1 MKIPGKPAMKKQL
14 RKKRTN
20 SAKTAAKT
28 SSEKTRS
35 KKVKAKAKKSAS
47 TGDLVGLIGRSRTD
61 VAKRKRGSEGNEE
74 SSTLPVA
81 DVPLG
86 AGREYDIPGYD
97 DPPKPLRHRK
107 IHKRRKA
114 PRVKKGEI
122 VEDPEPTPPAD
133 IEKR

>member
-20 SAKTAAKT
+20 SAKTAAKM

-35 KKVKAKAKKSAS
+35 KKAKAKAKKSAS

-61 VAKRKRGSEGNEE
+61 VAKRKRGNEE

-97 DPPKPLRHRK
+97 DPSKPLRRRK
-107 IHKRRKA
+107 IHKRRKV
-114 PRVKKGEI
+114 PRVKKGEV